1 MKRKYVKLNEG
12 YNHLSL
18 GNVIGV
24 IKGESINKTNAVQ
37 SHIFCALFNVNDIND
52 STVNNYC
59 IGSRS
64 INDEYKQK
72 YIILR
77 NRFEKNKNVFLAIV
91 KDILTI
97 TSGTIY
103 DINEIDIINK
113 NKDLEYVCK
122 KLYNIAKNDVYIL
135 KEYMD
140 NFTLLYDKKNY
151 YELLF
156 YFLVYA
162 ILINK
167 QPLYEDEINR
177 NVIESLL
184 DNTEISINDLK
195 EYLVLEINGGCNFD
209 YSLINLA
216 KSGNAYANYQ
226 LGISEY
232 RGYFDG
238 KPNYEKAFNYFKLA
252 ALKNHPS
259 AYWQMG
265 NMIKNGIMG
274 NYEYDIAFN
283 YFNKARKLGNIAAIN
298 SLGIMYMKGLGVKKD
313 TEMALKLFNE
323 AADMGYAY
331 AYNNLANYYRNI
343 DKEKTINYLNKSAN
357 MGESY
362 ACKELGKIYLE
373 EKNYVEAFNFFNRAI
388 DSSLKEKN
396 LWAYYY
402 LAKYFYLCGNS
413 HNNIV
418 KDVDKAIDYF
428 KMSDVLID
436 SLCELLFIY
445 YERNE
450 IDMVW
455 FYKEK
460 IENHKMFNDEYK
472 KMIED
477 ILFKIKNKAILDIP
491 IKKPHLL

>member
-1 MKRKYVKLNEG
+1 MKRKYVKLNDG

-18 GNVIGV
+18 GNIINV
-24 IKGESINKTNAVQ
+24 IKDESINKNNAVQ
-37 SHIFCALFNVNDIND
+37 SNIFCVIFNIND
-52 STVNNYC
+52 VNESTVNNYC
-59 IGSRS
+59 IGSRR

-77 NRFEKNKNVFLAIV
+77 NRFEKDNDVFLAIV
-91 KDILTI
+91 KNILTI
-97 TSGTIY
+97 VSGTIY
-103 DINEIDIINK
+103 DINDINIINK
-113 NKDLEYVCK
+113 NKALEYICK
-122 KLYNIAKNDVYIL
+122 RLYNIAKNDVYIL
-135 KEYMD
+135 KEYMN
-140 NFTLLYDKKNY
+140 NFTLLHNNKNY
-151 YELLF
+151 YGLLF
-156 YFLVYA
+156 YFIVYA

-184 DNTEISINDLK
+184 DNTEISVNDLK
-195 EYLVLEINGGCNFD
+195 EYLVLEINGGSNFD
-209 YSLINLA
+209 YSLVNLA
-216 KSGNAYANYQ
+216 KTGNAYANYQ
-226 LGISEY
+226 LGINEY

-259 AYWQMG
+259 AYWQIG
-265 NMIKNGIMG
+265 NMIKNGIIG
-274 NYEYDIAFN
+274 NYEYDIAVD
-283 YFNKARKLGNIAAIN
+283 YFNKAIKLGNIAAIN
-298 SLGIMYMKGLGVKKD
+298 SLGIMYMNGLGVKKD
-313 TEMALKLFNE
+313 TKMALKLFNK

-343 DKEKTINYLNKSAN
+343 DKEKAFIYLNKSAN

-362 ACKELGKIYLE
+362 ACKEIGIIYLE
-373 EKNYVEAFNFFNRAI
+373 EKNYVEAFKFFNMAI
-388 DSSLKEKN
+388 DSSSKERN

-402 LAKYFYLCGNS
+402 LAKYYYLCGSVQVNLAK
-413 HNNIV
+413 NI
-418 KDVDKAIDYF
+418 DKAIKYF
-428 KMSDVLID
+428 KNSDIFID

-445 YERNE
+445 YEKNE
-450 IDMVW
+450 INMIS

-477 ILFKIKNKAILDIP
+477 ILFKIKNKTMLNIP
-491 IKKPHLL
+491 K